1 VIPIAQGGR
10 AAGRSYTQI
19 YRTGVLESLWL
30 LPNNTLHRISEEA
43 IPIIQG
49 DGWIPNLLGLL
60 PKYLSGLNELGAV
73 LPFFVFLSFLSIRG
87 FYLFGPKGG
96 DTNRPFNQDQILL
109 PELYL
114 EEATPIDIRKAI
126 KRPLDILWNA
136 VGAETNPYM

>member
-1 VIPIAQGGR
+1 
-10 AAGRSYTQI
+10 
-19 YRTGVLESLWL
+19 
-30 LPNNTLHRISEEA
+30 
-43 IPIIQG
+43 
-49 DGWIPNLLGLL
+49 L